1 MKNATQTQK
10 FKAIFYAAT
19 IAIIINI
26 MILKSA
32 PIFHINAA
40 AGGLFGLLHHLLGSS
55 FHEYGI
61 SIFWASTILPQPG
74 TLGFFI
80 LFHMFIGV
88 IMSLIYAF
96 ILEKH
101 LIGSGWQK
109 GITFALIIWIIN
121 SIIIMPLLGKG
132 FAASNVLNITGMIYF
147 FIANAF
153 YGIIVGFL
161 YENNLVNLQKY

>member
-1 MKNATQTQK
+1 MLNVTQTQK

-26 MILKSA
+26 IILKSA

-40 AGGLFGLLHHLLGSS
+40 AGGLFGLLRHLSGST

-61 SIFWASTILPQPG
+61 SIFWASTTLPQPG

-80 LFHMFIGV
+80 LFHTFIGF
-88 IMSLIYAF
+88 IMSFIYVF

-121 SIIIMPLLGKG
+121 SIIVMPLLGKG
-132 FAASNVLNITGMIYF
+132 FAASNVLNITGMLYF
-147 FIANAF
+147 FTANAF

-161 YENNLVNLQKY
+161 YEKFYKL